1 MSTANVVVREQAVN
15 QNLGGYKTWFFFM
28 LLFLVIDY
36 GRLQDIVPIGFLRPG
51 LITELILS
59 IFLIS
64 SGKIWD
70 ADSKQTRMI
79 VLFIILLGI
88 LVPFARN
95 NYYAFETT
103 LDMMLFMPF
112 ILSAIVCVNSIERL
126 RRLILF
132 LIILMTYVSIYGFL
146 NRGLGSGSYFK
157 DENDLALFINT
168 WLPFSFFLYSA
179 EKDRFRKFIYGMSL
193 VIGILTVVVSFSR
206 GGFLGLLGCAIVS
219 WLFSKNKVKTL
230 AVLCLLGLI
239 FFVYAS
245 NYYSTEG
252 TGKLHSYL
260 DEMHTISDTSEGTA
274 SGRIESWKAAW
285 KMFLDYPFGV
295 GGGNFPVR
303 FPDYQTSYFTYN
315 MWGRAAHS
323 LWFTI
328 IPELGIFGVI
338 IYLLLIYYNFTD
350 IAFISKVNQ
359 NYNQDSVYL
368 KQLSGAFLASFAGFF
383 ISGTFLSVLY
393 YPHFWYLTGI
403 LVAAKK
409 ISQNLSVQQTSD
421 SIRPSLGVRRKA
433 ELSGRLA

>member
-1 MSTANVVVREQAVN
+1 
-15 QNLGGYKTWFFFM
+15 
-28 LLFLVIDY
+28 
-36 GRLQDIVPIGFLRPG
+36 
-51 LITELILS
+51 
-59 IFLIS
+59 
-64 SGKIWD
+64 
-70 ADSKQTRMI
+70 
-79 VLFIILLGI
+79 
-88 LVPFARN
+88 
-95 NYYAFETT
+95 
-103 LDMMLFMPF
+103 
-112 ILSAIVCVNSIERL
+112 
-126 RRLILF
+126 
-132 LIILMTYVSIYGFL
+132 
-146 NRGLGSGSYFK
+146 
-157 DENDLALFINT
+157 
-168 WLPFSFFLYSA
+168 
-179 EKDRFRKFIYGMSL
+179 
-193 VIGILTVVVSFSR
+193 
-206 GGFLGLLGCAIVS
+206 
-219 WLFSKNKVKTL
+219 
-230 AVLCLLGLI
+230 
-239 FFVYAS
+239 
-245 NYYSTEG
+245 
-252 TGKLHSYL
+252 
-260 DEMHTISDTSEGTA
+260 MHTISDTSEGTA